1 MFVTTCILLCVCL
14 LIGTC
19 DSVRCPTCVEFSA
32 RLKKSLSQEERDN
45 LMRAQ
50 TEHIGMVR
58 DYRLTQSRYA
68 SLSEDPSSSLVK
80 IDIDFC
86 DQAKFK
92 CPRNVDSSKA
102 TESLWRPQL
111 HLGGGVGVGCAL
123 VAKIPGFSIHFLS
136 TKISPT
142 AKKHLRPWKHI

>member
-1 MFVTTCILLCVCL
+1 ML
-14 LIGTC
+14 
-19 DSVRCPTCVEFSA
+19 
-32 RLKKSLSQEERDN
+32 
-45 LMRAQ
+45 
-50 TEHIGMVR
+50 EHIGMVR

-111 HLGGGVGVGCAL
+111 HLGGAL
-123 VAKIPGFSIHFLS
+123 VWGVPWSQRFNSFLIH
-136 TKISPT
+136 KNQPDC
-142 AKKHLRPWKHI
+142 KKNI